1 MDVRQTL
8 ICFLFFTVRGRNTG
22 LINADIIVRTGTEG
36 GNITVAC
43 NFTFSG
49 KKKIFCKQPCE
60 EGDILIETE
69 NVTAERGR
77 YSIAY
82 TEGFY
87 PARSTV
93 LYVSITKLTKSDAGK
108 YRCGLHRSYTP
119 NPSYSDID
127 IRVEE
132 APISS
137 KPNVALQP
145 LSASVP
151 SASTQTTTQLSS
163 STGSYTPSSAST
175 QTTTQL
181 SSSTRSYTPS
191 SASPEGTQ
199 QSQREQ
205 TPAADWNIFCALLYV
220 GLTLAVIIVVL
231 LAAVVI
237 FCRKRASKPKEPPVE
252 TEYAN
257 DTESNRVYEE
267 IREED
272 RRSTAP
278 PVEVSTLYAYVQYT
292 KPNDVETSDEY
303 SVATAA
309 TSQKTIEDT
318 SSKLIYS
325 DVDFADGPA
334 ASLHSAPCGNAD
346 DVIYSVPQTNRVSE
360 EIREEDEESRSPPLE
375 TSAV

>member
-8 ICFLFFTVRGRNTG
+8 ICFFFFTLRGRNTG
-22 LINADIIVRTGTEG
+22 LINAEIISTGTEG

-43 NFTFSG
+43 TFTFSG
-49 KKKIFCKQPCE
+49 RKKIFCKQPCE

-69 NVTAERGR
+69 DVTAQRGR
-77 YSIAY
+77 YSITY
-82 TEGFY
+82 TEGAF
-87 PARSTV
+87 PVRSTV
-93 LYVSITKLTKSDAGK
+93 LYVSITKLTKSDTGK
-108 YRCGLHRSYTP
+108 YRCGLHRSLP
-119 NPSYSDID
+119 LPSYQDIE

-137 KPNVALQP
+137 KPNVTLKP

-151 SASTQTTTQLSS
+151 SASTQNTTQLSS
-163 STGSYTPSSAST
+163 STGSYTPSSAS
-175 QTTTQL
+175 
-181 SSSTRSYTPS
+181 
-191 SASPEGTQ
+191 PEGNQ
-199 QSQREQ
+199 QSQKDQ
-205 TPAADWNIFCALLYV
+205 TPAAATGVLMYV
-220 GLTLAVIIVVL
+220 GLSLAVMIVVL

-257 DTESNRVYEE
+257 VTEANRVYED

-272 RRSTAP
+272 RRSTSP
-278 PVEVSTLYAYVQYT
+278 PVEVSTLYTYVKYT
-292 KPNDVETSDEY
+292 KPHAVETSDEY
-303 SVATAA
+303 SLATAA
-309 TSQKTIEDT
+309 TSQKPIEDA

-346 DVIYSVPQTNRVSE
+346 NVIYSVPRV
-360 EIREEDEESRSPPLE
+360 EDTSPPLYSIV
-375 TSAV
+375 TSHQP

>member
-8 ICFLFFTVRGRNTG
+8 ICFFFFTLRGRNTG
-22 LINADIIVRTGTEG
+22 LINAEIISTGTEG
-36 GNITVAC
+36 GNITVGC
-43 NFTFSG
+43 IFTFSG
-49 KKKIFCKQPCE
+49 KRKIFCKEPCE
-60 EGDILIETE
+60 EHILIETE
-69 NVTAERGR
+69 DVTAQRGR
-77 YSIAY
+77 YSITY
-82 TEGFY
+82 TEGAY
-87 PARSTV
+87 PVRSTV

-108 YRCGLHRSYTP
+108 YRCGLHRSLP
-119 NPSYSDID
+119 LLSPYSEIE

-137 KPNVALQP
+137 KPNVTLKP

-151 SASTQTTTQLSS
+151 SASTQNTTQLSS

-175 QTTTQL
+175 QNTTQL
-181 SSSTRSYTPS
+181 SSSTGSYTPS

-199 QSQREQ
+199 QSQRDQ
-205 TPAADWNIFCALLYV
+205 TPAAATGVLMYV
-220 GLTLAVIIVVL
+220 GLTLVIMIVVV

-237 FCRKRASKPKEPPVE
+237 ICRKRASESKEPPVE

-257 DTESNRVYEE
+257 DTEANRVYED

-272 RRSTAP
+272 RRSTSP
-278 PVEVSTLYAYVQYT
+278 PVEVSTLYTYVKYA
-292 KPNDVETSDEY
+292 KPHAVETSDEY
-303 SVATAA
+303 SLATAA
-309 TSQKTIEDT
+309 TSQKPIEDA

-346 DVIYSVPQTNRVSE
+346 NVIYSVPRV
-360 EIREEDEESRSPPLE
+360 EDTSPPLYSIV
-375 TSAV
+375 TSHQP

>member
-8 ICFLFFTVRGRNTG
+8 ICFFFFTLRGRNTG
-22 LINADIIVRTGTEG
+22 LINAEIISRTGTEG
-36 GNITVAC
+36 ENITVAC
-43 NFTFSG
+43 TFTFSG
-49 KKKIFCKQPCE
+49 IKKIFCKEPCE

-69 NVTAERGR
+69 DVTAQSGR
-77 YSIAY
+77 YSITY
-82 TEGFY
+82 TEGAY
-87 PARSTV
+87 PLRSTV

-108 YRCGLHRSYTP
+108 YRCGLHRSFKLYR
-119 NPSYSDID
+119 SYQDIV

-137 KPNVALQP
+137 KPNVTLKP

-151 SASTQTTTQLSS
+151 SASTQNTTQLSS
-163 STGSYTPSSAST
+163 STGSYTP
-175 QTTTQL
+175 
-181 SSSTRSYTPS
+181 P

-205 TPAADWNIFCALLYV
+205 TSAAATGVLMYV
-220 GLTLAVIIVVL
+220 GLSLAVMIVVL

-257 DTESNRVYEE
+257 DTEANCVYED

-272 RRSTAP
+272 RRSTSP
-278 PVEVSTLYAYVQYT
+278 PVEVSTLYTYVKYT
-292 KPNDVETSDEY
+292 KPHAVETSDEY
-303 SVATAA
+303 SLVTAA
-309 TSQKTIEDT
+309 TSQKPIEDAL
-318 SSKLIYS
+318 SKLIYS

-346 DVIYSVPQTNRVSE
+346 NVIYSVPRV
-360 EIREEDEESRSPPLE
+360 EDTSPPLYSIV
-375 TSAV
+375 TSHQP

>member
-8 ICFLFFTVRGRNTG
+8 ICFFFFTLRGRDTG
-22 LINADIIVRTGTEG
+22 LINADIIGRTGTEG
-36 GNITVAC
+36 GNITVGC
-43 NFTFSG
+43 IFNFSG
-49 KKKIFCKQPCE
+49 KKKIFCKKPCE
-60 EGDILIETE
+60 ERDILIETE
-69 NVTAERGR
+69 DVTAQRGR
-77 YSIAY
+77 YNITY
-82 TEGFY
+82 EEGTF
-87 PARSTV
+87 P
-93 LYVSITKLTKSDAGK
+93 
-108 YRCGLHRSYTP
+108 
-119 NPSYSDID
+119 DIE

-137 KPNVALQP
+137 KPNVTLQP

-163 STGSYTPSSAST
+163 STGSYTPSSAS
-175 QTTTQL
+175 
-181 SSSTRSYTPS
+181 
-191 SASPEGTQ
+191 PEGTQ

-205 TPAADWNIFCALLYV
+205 TPAAGYTLMYV

-267 IREED
+267 VREED
-272 RRSTAP
+272 RRSTSP
-278 PVEVSTLYAYVQYT
+278 PVDVSTLYAYVKYT

-303 SVATAA
+303 SLAAAA
-309 TSQKTIEDT
+309 TSQKTIEDA

-334 ASLHSAPCGNAD
+334 ALLHSAPCGNAD
-346 DVIYSVPQTNRVSE
+346 NVVYSVPRV
-360 EIREEDEESRSPPLE
+360 EDPSPPLYSIV
-375 TSAV
+375 TSHQP